1 MIPQLM
7 HLRCEALSWGVESDP
22 NCVPAQTHHI
32 ERVINFT
39 LPQEVLVAKL
49 AGRRVCDTC
58 GRNYNVAAID
68 NGARQQS
75 SRLCTCVTLTSL
87 SRAPPPAALAGDI
100 QMPPLLPKPDD
111 CDICEGNPPLSQR
124 PDDTEDVVLNR
135 YVLRGLPPPRL
146 GVTVAT

>member
-22 NCVPAQTHHI
+22 SCVPAQTHHI

-68 NGARQQS
+68 NGARQKS

-87 SRAPPPAALAGDI
+87 VHHCRVPPP
-100 QMPPLLPKPDD
+100 PLR
-111 CDICEGNPPLSQR
+111 SQATSKCR
-124 PDDTEDVVLNR
+124 RCCPSQTTVTFARATHR
-135 YVLRGLPPPRL
+135 YPRGPTTQKTLC
-146 GVTVAT
+146 